1 VEQGGAE
8 RLGVEPH
15 ASTDLGHANWVG
27 DELIAGVA
35 QLVGVTV
42 AGEVE
47 GVLDR
52 DAIDRR
58 DRDGNATAVAV
69 AVIARTGRG
78 VELLNYGKEIS
89 QELLAGYG
97 CRCASRYWR
106 ASSWRA
112 L

>member
-1 VEQGGAE
+1 
-8 RLGVEPH
+8 
-15 ASTDLGHANWVG
+15 VG
-27 DELIAGVA
+27 DELVAGVA

-52 DAIDRR
+52 DAVDRG
-58 DRDGNATAVAV
+58 DRDGDAAVTVGGSVSA
-69 AVIARTGRG
+69 ARG
-78 VELLNYGKEIS
+78 VELLDYGIEIS

>member
-1 VEQGGAE
+1 
-8 RLGVEPH
+8 LSDPH
-15 ASTDLGHANWVG
+15 GVG

-35 QLVGVTV
+35 QLVGVAV

-52 DAIDRR
+52 DAVDRGNR
-58 DRDGNATAVAV
+58 NGNAAVAV
-69 AVIARTGRG
+69 GSSVRARRG
-78 VELLNYGKEIS
+78 VELLNYGIEIS
-89 QELLAGYG
+89 QELLTGYG

>member
-1 VEQGGAE
+1 
-8 RLGVEPH
+8 LGDPY
-15 ASTDLGHANWVG
+15 GVG

-35 QLVGVTV
+35 QLVGVAI

-52 DAIDRR
+52 DAVDRGN
-58 DRDGNATAVAV
+58 RDGDRTVAV
-69 AVIARTGRG
+69 GGGVSAARG
-78 VELLNYGKEIS
+78 VELLDDGIEIS

>member
-1 VEQGGAE
+1 
-8 RLGVEPH
+8 
-15 ASTDLGHANWVG
+15 VG

-35 QLVGVTV
+35 QLVGVAV

-52 DAIDRR
+52 DAIDRG
-58 DRDGNATAVAV
+58 DRDCNAAAVAV
-69 AVIARTGRG
+69 GSGRG
-78 VELLNYGKEIS
+78 VELLDYGKEIS

>member
-1 VEQGGAE
+1 VQQGGTE

-15 ASTDLGHANWVG
+15 PGADLGDTHGVG

-35 QLVGVTV
+35 QLVGVAV
-42 AGEVE
+42 AGEIE

-58 DRDGNATAVAV
+58 NRDGNAA
-69 AVIARTGRG
+69 IAIGASVRAGRG
-78 VELLNYGKEIS
+78 VELLDYGKEIS

>member
-1 VEQGGAE
+1 
-8 RLGVEPH
+8 LGDPH
-15 ASTDLGHANWVG
+15 RVG
-27 DELIAGVA
+27 DELIARVA
-35 QLVGVTV
+35 QLVGVAI

-52 DAIDRR
+52 DAIDRGN
-58 DRDGNATAVAV
+58 RDGNAAVTVGASV
-69 AVIARTGRG
+69 SAARG
-78 VELLNYGKEIS
+78 VELLDDGIEIG

>member
-1 VEQGGAE
+1 M
-8 RLGVEPH
+8 
-15 ASTDLGHANWVG
+15 G
-27 DELIAGVA
+27 DELIAGVP
-35 QLVGVTV
+35 QLVSVAI
-42 AGEVE
+42 AGEIE

-52 DAIDRR
+52 DAIDRG
-58 DRDGNATAVAV
+58 DRDSDVAAVTV
-69 AVIARTGRG
+69 GSPVPARRG

>member
-1 VEQGGAE
+1 
-8 RLGVEPH
+8 
-15 ASTDLGHANWVG
+15 VG
-27 DELIAGVA
+27 DELVAGVA
-35 QLVGVTV
+35 QLVGVAV
-42 AGEVE
+42 AGEIE

-52 DAIDRR
+52 DAIDRGN
-58 DRDGNATAVAV
+58 RDGDTAAVAIRG
-69 AVIARTGRG
+69 IARPGRG
-78 VELLNYGKEIS
+78 VELLDYGKEIS

>member
-1 VEQGGAE
+1 
-8 RLGVEPH
+8 
-15 ASTDLGHANWVG
+15 VG
-27 DELIAGVA
+27 DELVAGVA

-42 AGEVE
+42 AGKVE

-52 DAIDRR
+52 DAVDRGN
-58 DRDGNATAVAV
+58 RDGDTAATPVCG
-69 AVIARTGRG
+69 IAGAARG
-78 VELLNYGKEIS
+78 VELLDDGKEVS